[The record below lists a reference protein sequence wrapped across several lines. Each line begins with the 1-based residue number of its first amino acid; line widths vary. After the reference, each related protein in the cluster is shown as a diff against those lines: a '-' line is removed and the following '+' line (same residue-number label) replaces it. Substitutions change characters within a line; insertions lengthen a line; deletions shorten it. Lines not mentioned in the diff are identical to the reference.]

1 MLMLQLVVKN
11 LPPEMAEIL
20 QIDYRA
26 YCTEVGKS
34 KIQIHTNT
42 KYRLTTERVAPRC
55 MRSAHLENKNRPVF
69 GQNQIRTFSVQS
81 RFLSFELHCKVKMSI
96 DLKRLIPLGS
106 KRQCT
111 RLFHFCWQRS
121 HFTMCQSGI
130 L

>member
-42 KYRLTTERVAPRC
+42 NTHKY
-55 MRSAHLENKNRPVF
+55 KI
-69 GQNQIRTFSVQS
+69 QIDDRACGKIKS
-81 RFLSFELHCKVKMSI
+81 ELLVS
-96 DLKRLIPLGS
+96 
-106 KRQCT
+106 
-111 RLFHFCWQRS
+111 S
-121 HFTMCQSGI
+121 HV
-130 L
+130 